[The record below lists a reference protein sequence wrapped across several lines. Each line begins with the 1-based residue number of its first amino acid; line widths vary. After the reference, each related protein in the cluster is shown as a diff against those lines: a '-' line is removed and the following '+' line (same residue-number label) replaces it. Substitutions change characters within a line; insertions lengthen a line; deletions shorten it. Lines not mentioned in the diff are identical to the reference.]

1 MKSKK
6 IIKRIIASIAVAL
19 LCGSLLGCQS
29 KADRLAEEAAAEESR
44 LAAEAA
50 AEESRLAAEAAAGES
65 RLAAEAAAE
74 EARLAEIEGKI
85 IEVLEW
91 TPAVGGFSLSLSSA
105 IANTFHQY
113 KWDFQPYENSETLYI
128 ATFTGNYSPNPRDL
142 PQLSYSGEISILVDI
157 ENFSAQ
163 VYSDP
168 NDISDAFVLLAL
180 PY

>member
-50 AEESRLAAEAAAGES
+50 AEES